1 MYSILIYIYDI
12 LDKIFLEFY
21 VVFVEYMFSGKFLLF
36 FLVIKDYG
44 KLMIFIMCF
53 YLILSV
59 LIGRNK

>member
-12 LDKIFLEFY
+12 LDRIFLEFY

-59 LIGRNK
+59 LIG

>member
-1 MYSILIYIYDI
+1 MYSILYIYDI
-12 LDKIFLEFY
+12 LDRIFLKFY
-21 VVFVEYMFSGKFLLF
+21 VVFVEYILSCMFLLFF

>member
-12 LDKIFLEFY
+12 LDRIFLEFY

-44 KLMIFIMCF
+44 VFI
-53 YLILSV
+53 
-59 LIGRNK
+59 

>member
-59 LIGRNK
+59 LIG

>member
-12 LDKIFLEFY
+12 LDRIFLEFY

-53 YLILSV
+53 YLILSA
-59 LIGRNK
+59 LIG